1 METICIN
8 NKQCEQS
15 ADAVY
20 RRITWKN
27 NDERHHALMKHL
39 VRRIKMQPGA
49 FPGSLG
55 NRCFFLML
63 WASLKTCMGVPWF
76 GYQITPVVVAPF
88 MLYLL
93 YKGVPGTPL
102 HVDEV
107 CGGMRSP
114 LRLPRRHSRSVSR
127 GDGMAG
133 SVWWRTVFVSSKPW
147 HTGTGAKQHCSAG
160 ISWFFFLG
168 LLIYFLTDGGL
179 LLDELKPDHSWE
191 CDNAEMS

>member
-39 VRRIKMQPGA
+39 VRRIKRQPGA

-55 NRCFFLML
+55 NRCLFLML

-114 LRLPRRHSRSVSR
+114 LRLPRRHQSECVAGGWYGWECVVEDGVCFLQTLTHRHR
-127 GDGMAG
+127 GQTALQRG
-133 SVWWRTVFVSSKPW
+133 
-147 HTGTGAKQHCSAG
+147 
-160 ISWFFFLG
+160 
-168 LLIYFLTDGGL
+168 YFLVFLFGFIDLFSYRWRSTSGRV
-179 LLDELKPDHSWE
+179 KTWP
-191 CDNAEMS
+191 